1 MVLQGLLKIRVANG
15 KKRVLPQIESKKT
28 QPQSA
33 ERERQNDVQPGWQG
47 ARGEF
52 RPRHP
57 EKIHE
62 AHENQP
68 QRDFR
73 ENLRIAFHVL
83 RKKQEKGNEEMKNQH
98 EHGNGAPAAI
108 QPRAIEADLFREI
121 AGPNDQQLREIK
133 VSPEHHESE
142 EQLREVVQVAL
153 LQNTGKRLGAREQD
167 YDGDHKRH
175 RGDQLSRD
183 KEEAINRGSP
193 VRRQGHHPVNGG
205 EGHRKSVEDD
215 AGAGEHFQAA
225 AQGTVALVDV
235 LLLRQ
240 TVKDEHERQPDREV
254 NQRTELEATGG
265 QIVFLK
271 IRQRLLF

>member
-73 ENLRIAFHVL
+73 EHSRVALYIL
-83 RKKQEKGNEEMKNQH
+83 RKEQEKRNEEMKNKH
-98 EHGNGAPAAI
+98 EHGYSTPAAVE
-108 QPRAIEADLFREI
+108 PRAIEADLLREI

-133 VSPEHHESE
+133 VSPKHHESE
-142 EQLREVVQVAL
+142 EQLREVMQMAF
-153 LQNTGKRLGAREQD
+153 LQDVGKRLGAREQD
-167 YDGDHKRH
+167 HHRDHKGH

-193 VRRQGHHPVNGG
+193 MRREGHHPVNGG
-205 EGHRKSVEDD
+205 ERHRKSVEDD
-215 AGAGEHFQAA
+215 AGAGEHLQAA
-225 AQGTVALVDV
+225 AQGAVALVDV

-265 QIVFLK
+265 QIGLLK
-271 IRQRLLF
+271 MRQRLLF